1 MSPFTIAALAV
12 GMSIDAFV
20 ASVSRGAG
28 LKRPP
33 LKEAL
38 RTGIVFGV
46 VETITPLLGWLAGI
60 VASQYVQ
67 AVDHW
72 IAFTLL
78 AIVGGR
84 MVMEG
89 FSRKEA
95 VEQAG
100 SDSRSI
106 LILMATAIGTSI
118 DAMAV
123 GVSLAF
129 LEVNIVIVA
138 IAIGFATFAMSTG
151 GMLLSRLIGVR
162 FGKWAEVIG
171 GIGLVALGASILF
184 DHLTA

>member
-20 ASVSRGAG
+20 ASVSRGASF
-28 LKRPP
+28 KRPRF
-33 LKEAL
+33 KEAM

-46 VETITPLLGWLAGI
+46 VEAITPLIGWLAGV

-67 AVDHW
+67 TVDHW

-78 AIVGGR
+78 AVVGGR
-84 MVMEG
+84 MAMEG
-89 FSRKEA
+89 FSRKE
-95 VEQAG
+95 EESSS
-100 SDSRSI
+100 SDNRS
-106 LILMATAIGTSI
+106 LIVLMATAIGTSI

-129 LEVNIVIVA
+129 LDVNIVIVA

-151 GMLLSRLIGVR
+151 GMLLSRLIGPR
-162 FGKWAEVIG
+162 FGKWAEVVG
-171 GIGLVALGASILF
+171 GIGLIGLGTSILV

>member
-12 GMSIDAFV
+12 GMSVDAFV

-33 LKEAL
+33 LREAL
-38 RTGIVFGV
+38 RTGLVFGV
-46 VETITPLLGWLAGI
+46 VEAITPLIGWLAGI

-67 AVDHW
+67 SVDHW
-72 IAFTLL
+72 IAFILL

-89 FSRKEA
+89 FSRKEEA
-95 VEQAG
+95 AP
-100 SDSRSI
+100 SDSRS
-106 LILMATAIGTSI
+106 LMILMATAIGTSI

-129 LEVNIVIVA
+129 LQVNIVIVA

-151 GMLLSRLIGVR
+151 GMLLSRLIGPR
-162 FGKWAEVIG
+162 FGKWAEIIG
-171 GIGLVALGASILF
+171 GIGLFCLGTSILI

>member
-20 ASVSRGAG
+20 ASVSRGAA

-33 LKEAL
+33 FREAM
-38 RTGIVFGV
+38 RTGIVFGA
-46 VETITPLLGWLAGI
+46 VEAITPLIGWAAGV

-67 AVDHW
+67 TIDHW

-78 AIVGGR
+78 AVVGGR
-84 MVMEG
+84 MAMEG
-89 FSRKEA
+89 FSRSEDA
-95 VEQAG
+95 APSG
-100 SDSRSI
+100 DNRS
-106 LILMATAIGTSI
+106 LIVLMATAIGTSI

-129 LEVNIVIVA
+129 LQVNIVVVA

-151 GMLLSRLIGVR
+151 GMLLSRLIGPR

-171 GIGLVALGASILF
+171 GIGLIALGTSILV

>member
-33 LKEAL
+33 LREAV
-38 RTGIVFGV
+38 RTGIVFGA
-46 VETITPLLGWLAGI
+46 VEAITPLIGWLAGV

-67 AVDHW
+67 TIDHW

-84 MVMEG
+84 MAMEG
-89 FSRKEA
+89 FSRSNET
-95 VEQAG
+95 G
-100 SDSRSI
+100 PSSDNRSLI
-106 LILMATAIGTSI
+106 LLMATAVGTSI

-129 LEVNIVIVA
+129 LDVNIVVVA

-151 GMLLSRLIGVR
+151 GMLLSRLIGPR

-171 GIGLVALGASILF
+171 GIGLIALGASILY

>member
-20 ASVSRGAG
+20 ASVSRGAAF
-28 LKRPP
+28 KHPP
-33 LKEAL
+33 LKEAM

-46 VETITPLLGWLAGI
+46 VEAITPLIGWLAGV

-67 AVDHW
+67 TIDHW

-84 MVMEG
+84 MATEG
-89 FSRKEA
+89 FSRSE
-95 VEQAG
+95 EE
-100 SDSRSI
+100 SSSNDSRS
-106 LILMATAIGTSI
+106 LIVLMATAIGTSI

-138 IAIGFATFAMSTG
+138 VAIGFATFAMSTG
-151 GMLLSRLIGVR
+151 GMLLSRLIGPR

-171 GIGLVALGASILF
+171 GIGLIGLGTSILI